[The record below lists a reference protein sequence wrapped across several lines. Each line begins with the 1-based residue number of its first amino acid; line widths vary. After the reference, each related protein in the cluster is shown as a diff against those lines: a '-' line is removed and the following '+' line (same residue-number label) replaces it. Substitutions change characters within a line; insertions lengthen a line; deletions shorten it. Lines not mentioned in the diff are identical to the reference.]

1 MDFAEPQWMQ
11 LAAVLTPLMVV
22 FLAWAGRRRRAA
34 LGRFIRARWMDEL
47 TVGVSMARQR
57 IKSVL
62 WAAGLASVLV
72 SLGRPLWGYGEA
84 VAQATGRDVVVCV
97 DVSRSMMATDTAPS
111 RLARAKLACYDLLS
125 VARSDRI
132 GLVAFAGSAFLQC
145 PLALDGEAFR
155 QNVAALD
162 TDIIPEQGTA
172 LAAAL
177 DEAAEAFSADSGTR
191 KAVILITDGEDHE
204 ELAEPAA
211 RRLAAAGISLF
222 TVGVGTPKGDL
233 LKGSDPY
240 GNAIFVKDEDGNP
253 VKSQLNEPLL
263 QRLAEV
269 ARGFYLP
276 LQSSKTMATLY
287 ERGIAPMEA
296 VRFSSATV
304 RSRIERFQWPLGVGI
319 LLLLLELLLPGASKA
334 AGRVLPQGALGRAV
348 GASVLLVTWLAS
360 TPVRAASDEA
370 LERYRQGEYATS
382 RKEYER
388 LAQGSPD
395 DFRLRFNAGAAAYKM
410 DDFEG
415 AAGLFEQ
422 VLRSPDLDLQ
432 QKAWYNL
439 GNARFRAGELE
450 QDPDKKREQW
460 QQALSS
466 FTGALKLNP
475 GDTAAQANY
484 QATRRAIE
492 AIPQPPPSQQGG
504 KGKDDSKN
512 PSNDNSQKDSRQPSQ
527 GSKDSRQESGQSK
540 DNSPSKDGR
549 QGAKEGDPS
558 QADPSPSGKQGS
570 QGPGERQQDPNPG
583 KGGKDDQSTDSKNG
597 DPSQAQQG
605 ESPARQPGDGRSG
618 KPSAAG
624 AKPSGAS
631 GDRRGA
637 EAQAGGEGSAG
648 EPDKDA
654 RQGELMTIRE
664 AEKVLDGQKGSEK
677 ALILRR
683 RRGVVGDLGEGTGPA
698 GRRKAW

>member
-57 IKSVL
+57 WKAAL
-62 WAAGLASVLV
+62 WTAGLACVLV

-125 VARSDRI
+125 VAKSDRI

-334 AGRVLPQGALGRAV
+334 AGRVLPPGALGRAV
-348 GASVLLVTWLAS
+348 GASVLLVACLNGM
-360 TPVRAASDEA
+360 PGRAASDEA
-370 LERYRQGEYATS
+370 LERYRQGEYDTS

-388 LAQGSPD
+388 LAQESPD

-422 VLRSPDLDLQ
+422 VLRSPDLELQ

-439 GNARFRAGELE
+439 GNARFRAGESE

-492 AIPQPPPSQQGG
+492 AIPQPPPSPQGG
-504 KGKDDSKN
+504 KGKDNSKE
-512 PSNDNSQKDSRQPSQ
+512 DSRQS
-527 GSKDSRQESGQSK
+527 SKDSKDSKDSQRESGKSKEDRQSK
-540 DNSPSKDGR
+540 DGQ
-549 QGAKEGDPS
+549 QGAKDGDRSTADPS
-558 QADPSPSGKQGS
+558 QADTQGS
-570 QGPGERQQDPNPG
+570 QGQDAGKQDPNR
-583 KGGKDDQSTDSKNG
+583 GKDGKDGRSNDPKSG
-597 DPSQAQQG
+597 DQAQPG
-605 ESPARQPGDGRSG
+605 ESQARQPGDGRSG

-683 RRGVVGDLGEGTGPA
+683 RRGVVGDIGEGTGPA

>member
-11 LAAVLTPLMVV
+11 LAAVLTPLMAV
-22 FLAWAGRRRRAA
+22 FLARAA
-34 LGRFIRARWMDEL
+34 GLRRVALARFIRARWMDEL
-47 TVGVSMARQR
+47 TIGVSAVRQR
-57 IKSVL
+57 IKAVL
-62 WAAGLASVLV
+62 RVVGLACVLV
-72 SLGRPLWGYGEA
+72 ALGRPLWGYGEA
-84 VAQATGRDVVVCV
+84 VAQATGRDLVVCV

-125 VARSDRI
+125 VAKTDRI

-162 TDIIPEQGTA
+162 TDLIPEQGTA

-222 TVGVGTPKGDL
+222 TVGVGTPKGEL

-240 GNAIFVKDEDGNP
+240 GNAVFVKDEDGNP

-263 QRLAEV
+263 QRLAEA

-276 LQSSKTMATLY
+276 LQSSRTMATLY

-304 RSRIERFQWPLGVGI
+304 RSRIERFQWPLGLG
-319 LLLLLELLLPGASKA
+319 LLLLLAELLLPGASTA
-334 AGRVLPQGALGRAV
+334 AGRPPWGLPVRTAAALALWVACLGLPSPA
-348 GASVLLVTWLAS
+348 
-360 TPVRAASDEA
+360 RAASDEA
-370 LERYRQGEYATS
+370 LERYRKGEYATS
-382 RKEYER
+382 RQEYER
-388 LAQGSPD
+388 LARENPD
-395 DFRLRFNAGAAAYKM
+395 EFRLRFNAGAAAYKM

-439 GNARFRAGELE
+439 GNARFRAGESE
-450 QDPDKKREQW
+450 QDPEKKRAQW

-475 GDTAAQANY
+475 GDTAAQANHR
-484 QATRRAIE
+484 ATQQAIE
-492 AIPQPPPSQQGG
+492 AILQPPPPQQGG
-504 KGKDDSKN
+504 RGKENSKNDPRQNSEGSKDAGQDSKDPKGGDPSKDDRKEGKEGKEGNSSGGDAESSKGSPNSQAKDSSQGKN
-512 PSNDNSQKDSRQPSQ
+512 PSQ
-527 GSKDSRQESGQSK
+527 G
-540 DNSPSKDGR
+540 GR
-549 QGAKEGDPS
+549 GEPQDRK
-558 QADPSPSGKQGS
+558 
-570 QGPGERQQDPNPG
+570 PGE
-583 KGGKDDQSTDSKNG
+583 
-597 DPSQAQQG
+597 
-605 ESPARQPGDGRSG
+605 GRSNAS
-618 KPSAAG
+618 SASG
-624 AKPSGAS
+624 AKPAQSS
-631 GDRRGA
+631 GDRRGD
-637 EAQAGGEGSAG
+637 EAQAGVEGSVG

-654 RQGELMTIRE
+654 RRGELMTIRE

-677 ALILRR
+677 ALVLRR
-683 RRGVVGDLGEGTGPA
+683 RRGVVGDLGEGA
-698 GRRKAW
+698 GQAARRKAW